1 MNKYIKNVL
10 ENAKQS
16 TPLISGANSA
26 QKDIFLKNLELLINK
41 NSSLIIK
48 ENQKDLNTAI
58 KNKQDAAF
66 VDRLRINK
74 KTIESMCEGL
84 KNIHSLSDPIGN
96 IENIQVR
103 PNGLKIGK
111 MRVPLGTILM
121 IYESRPNVTIDA
133 AALAVKSGNCL
144 ILRGGSEA
152 INSNLYLANLIT
164 KSLEKSGLPKDCVQV
179 INDTNRDLVQQLITA
194 KDYIDVIIPRGGK
207 GLIKNISDNAKI
219 PVIKHLDGNCHIFVD
234 EFASMPMALKIVE
247 NAKTQRYGTCN
258 TLESLIVHKKIASLF
273 LPKIAK
279 IFKKH
284 GVEMRGCPETLS
296 ILPFINKA
304 SKEDFYE
311 EYLAPI
317 ISIKSVSSLKTA
329 ISFINQ
335 HSSKHTEAIITE
347 NYSNAQEFIK
357 MIDSSSVMVNASTRF
372 ADGFEYGLGAEVGIS
387 TDKFHAR
394 GPVGLEGLTSEKY
407 VVFGEGQLR
416 S

>member
-258 TLESLIVHKKIASLF
+258 TLESLIVHKKIASIF

-279 IFKKH
+279 IFKNH
-284 GVEMRGCPETLS
+284 GVEMRGCAETLS

-317 ISIKSVSSLKTA
+317 ISIKTVSSLKTA

>member
-258 TLESLIVHKKIASLF
+258 TLESLIVHKKIASIF

-279 IFKKH
+279 IFRKH

-317 ISIKSVSSLKTA
+317 ISIKIVSSLKTA

>member
-16 TPLISGANSA
+16 SPLISGANSA
-26 QKDIFLKNLELLINK
+26 QKDIFLKNLELLIHK

-84 KNIHSLSDPIGN
+84 RNIHSLSDPIGN

-133 AALAVKSGNCL
+133 AALAVKSGNSL

-258 TLESLIVHKKIASLF
+258 TLESLIVHKNIASLF

-284 GVEMRGCPETLS
+284 GVEMRGCTETLS

-317 ISIKSVSSLKTA
+317 ISIKIVSSLKTA

-347 NYSNAQEFIK
+347 NYSNAQEFLK
-357 MIDSSSVMVNASTRF
+357 MIDSSSVMVNTSTRF

>member
-96 IENIQVR
+96 IENIEVR

-258 TLESLIVHKKIASLF
+258 TLESLIVHKNIASLF

-279 IFKKH
+279 IFRKH

-317 ISIKSVSSLKTA
+317 ISIKTVSSLKTA

>member
-258 TLESLIVHKKIASLF
+258 TLESLIVHKNIASLF

-284 GVEMRGCPETLS
+284 GVEMRGCAETLS

-317 ISIKSVSSLKTA
+317 ISIKTVSSLKIA

>member
-279 IFKKH
+279 IFKNH
-284 GVEMRGCPETLS
+284 GVEMRGCAETLS

-317 ISIKSVSSLKTA
+317 ISIKTVSSLKTA

>member
-16 TPLISGANSA
+16 SPLISGANSV

-164 KSLEKSGLPKDCVQV
+164 KSLEKSGLPKDCIQV

-258 TLESLIVHKKIASLF
+258 TLESLIVHKKIAGIF

-284 GVEMRGCPETLS
+284 GVEMRGCTETLS

-317 ISIKSVSSLKTA
+317 ISIKTVSSLKTA

-347 NYSNAQEFIK
+347 NYSNTQEFIK

>member
-16 TPLISGANSA
+16 SPLISAANSA

-96 IENIQVR
+96 IENIEVR

-258 TLESLIVHKKIASLF
+258 TLESLIVHKKIASIF

-284 GVEMRGCPETLS
+284 GVEMRGCAETLS

-317 ISIKSVSSLKTA
+317 ISIKTVSSLKTA